1 MIHKSTAFTFDLN
14 FHQFPKGSASEILFI
29 SYYNIHDDKVV
40 SKVSTQMS
48 SARRGVA
55 TEEMRQVAKDEDIDL
70 DFIVQRLANG
80 SIIIPK
86 NNARK
91 QKIKVV
97 GIGHGLKT
105 KVNVNI
111 GTSTLHQNLD
121 EEISKA
127 KVAVKYGADTIMDLS
142 DGGDLDLIR
151 QTLLDAAPITF
162 GTVPVYQ
169 AYWHGVE
176 KYKNPLNITEDDFLN
191 AFEKNAKDGVDYTTI
206 HSGIT
211 KELAKRVLEVKR
223 HGGIVSKGGTITAAW
238 MLKYD
243 KENPYH
249 EHFDYMCEIARKYD
263 VTFSLGDALRP
274 GSILDSHDEL
284 QVAEMIN
291 VSRLAK
297 RAHEKDVQVMI
308 EGPGHVPLN
317 EVAANVRLAKSL
329 IGDIPYYVLGPLV
342 TDIAAGYDH
351 IASAIGAAVSAAE
364 GVDLLCYL
372 TPAEHLAL
380 PTAEEVK
387 EGLIAYRIAAH
398 AGDLVKIR
406 DKAIKWDR
414 EITEARRTLNWEKQ
428 IALAINPEEAARIHF
443 REGQHEGNNVP
454 CTMCGSACVY
464 IMLPQQRQK
473 RRTDNISNNEHDD
486 DSDVKE
492 ETTATTPTS
501 S

>member
-1 MIHKSTAFTFDLN
+1 MA
-14 FHQFPKGSASEILFI
+14 
-29 SYYNIHDDKVV
+29 
-40 SKVSTQMS
+40 TQMS
-48 SARRGVA
+48 NARRGVPTA
-55 TEEMRQVAKDEDIDL
+55 EMEQVAKDEDVSIETL
-70 DFIVQRLANG
+70 LHGIAGG

-86 NNARK
+86 NIIRR
-91 QKIKVV
+91 QQIKVV
-97 GIGHGLKT
+97 GIGQGLKT

-111 GTSTLHQNLD
+111 GTSTLYQNLE

-127 KVAVKYGADTIMDLS
+127 RVAVKYGADTIMDLS
-142 DGGDLDLIR
+142 DGGDLNLIR
-151 QTLLDAAPITF
+151 EKLLESAPITF

-169 AYWHGVE
+169 AYAYGVE
-176 KYKNPLNITEDDFLN
+176 KYKDPLNITSDDFLN
-191 AFEKNAKDGVDYTTI
+191 AFEKNIKDGVDYTTI

-211 KELAKRVLEVKR
+211 KELAKRIFDVQR

-238 MLKYD
+238 MLRYD
-243 KENPYH
+243 KENPYN
-249 EHFDYMCEIARKYD
+249 EYFDYMCEIARKYD

-284 QVAEMIN
+284 QVSEMIN
-291 VSRLAK
+291 VGRLAK
-297 RAHEKDVQVMI
+297 KAKEKDVQVMI

-329 IGDIPYYVLGPLV
+329 IGNVPYYVLGPLV

-372 TPAEHLAL
+372 TPAEHLGL

-414 EITEARRTLNWEKQ
+414 DITEARRTLNWDKQ
-428 IALAINPEEAARIHF
+428 ISLAINPEEAERI
-443 REGQHEGNNVP
+443 RNRRQGQIHSNTAP
-454 CTMCGSACVY
+454 CTMCGGACVY
-464 IMLPQQRQK
+464 IMLPQQRMYK
-473 RRTDNISNNEHDD
+473 KDTDERTDEP
-486 DSDVKE
+486 E
-492 ETTATTPTS
+492 RTS
-501 S
+501 TIQARKK

>member
-1 MIHKSTAFTFDLN
+1 M
-14 FHQFPKGSASEILFI
+14 G
-29 SYYNIHDDKVV
+29 
-40 SKVSTQMS
+40 TQMS
-48 SARRGVA
+48 SARRGIA
-55 TEEMRQVAKDEDIDL
+55 TAEMMQVAKDEDVGL
-70 DFIVQRLANG
+70 DTLLHGIARG

-86 NNARK
+86 NIFRR
-91 QKIKVV
+91 QQIKAI
-97 GIGHGLKT
+97 GIGQGLKT

-111 GTSTLHQNLD
+111 GTSTLYQNLE

-127 KVAVKYGADTIMDLS
+127 RVAVKYGADTIMDLS
-142 DGGDLDLIR
+142 DGGDLNLIR
-151 QTLLDAAPITF
+151 DKLLETAPITF

-169 AYWHGVE
+169 AYAHGVE
-176 KYKNPLNITEDDFLN
+176 KYKDPLNITSDDFLN
-191 AFEKNAKDGVDYTTI
+191 AFEKNIKDGVDYTTI

-211 KELAKRVLEVKR
+211 KELAKRIFDVQR

-243 KENPYH
+243 KENPYN
-249 EHFDYMCEIARKYD
+249 EYFDNMCEIARKYD

-284 QVAEMIN
+284 QVSEMIN
-291 VSRLAK
+291 VGRLAK
-297 RAHEKDVQVMI
+297 KAKEKDVQVMI

-329 IGDIPYYVLGPLV
+329 IGNVPYYVLGPLV

-372 TPAEHLAL
+372 TPAEHLGL

-406 DKAIKWDR
+406 EKAIKWDR
-414 EITEARRTLNWEKQ
+414 DITEARRTLNWDKQ
-428 IALAINPEEAARIHF
+428 ISLAINPEEAERI
-443 REGQHEGNNVP
+443 RNRRQGQIHSNTAP
-454 CTMCGSACVY
+454 CTMCGGACVY
-464 IMLPQQRQK
+464 IMLPQQRMYK
-473 RRTDNISNNEHDD
+473 KDIDERTDEP
-486 DSDVKE
+486 E
-492 ETTATTPTS
+492 RTS
-501 S
+501 TITS

>member
-1 MIHKSTAFTFDLN
+1 
-14 FHQFPKGSASEILFI
+14 
-29 SYYNIHDDKVV
+29 
-40 SKVSTQMS
+40 MS
-48 SARRGVA
+48 SARRGIA
-55 TEEMRQVAKDEDIDL
+55 TDEMKLVAKEEDVSL
-70 DFIVQRLANG
+70 DFIVRAVASG

-86 NNARK
+86 NVARP
-91 QKIKVV
+91 QRERKVV
-97 GIGHGLKT
+97 GIGKGLKT

-111 GTSTLHQNLD
+111 GTSTLHQDLD

-142 DGGDLDLIR
+142 DGGDIDHIR
-151 QTLLDAAPITF
+151 RTLLEAAPITF

-176 KYKNPLNITEDDFLN
+176 KYKNPLNITEDDYLN
-191 AFEKNAKDGVDYTTI
+191 AFEKNCQDGVDYTTI

-211 KELAKRVLEVKR
+211 NELAKRVLEVRR

-238 MLKYD
+238 MLKYE
-243 KENPYH
+243 KENPYF

-329 IGDIPYYVLGPLV
+329 IGDVPYYVLGPLV
-342 TDIAAGYDH
+342 TDVAAGYDH

-387 EGLIAYRIAAH
+387 DGLIAYRIAAH

-414 EITEARRTLNWEKQ
+414 AITEARRTLNWEQQ
-428 IALAINPEEAARIHF
+428 IKLAINPEEAARIHY
-443 REGQHEGNNVP
+443 REGQHDGNNVP
-454 CTMCGSACVY
+454 CTMCGAACVY
-464 IMLPQQRQK
+464 IMLPQQRQPK
-473 RRTDNISNNEHDD
+473 EK
-486 DSDVKE
+486 KE
-492 ETTATTPTS
+492 EAPAQTS
-501 S
+501 

>member
-1 MIHKSTAFTFDLN
+1 MATQVT
-14 FHQFPKGSASEILFI
+14 SA
-29 SYYNIHDDKVV
+29 K
-40 SKVSTQMS
+40 
-48 SARRGVA
+48 RGVA
-55 TEEMRQVAKDEDIDL
+55 TPEMMKVAKEEDMSINV
-70 DFIVQRLANG
+70 IKERVSNG
-80 SIIIPK
+80 SVIIP
-86 NNARK
+86 NNINRK
-91 QKIKVV
+91 QKDVKHV
-97 GIGHGLKT
+97 GIGNGLKT

-111 GTSTLHQNLD
+111 GTSTLYQDLD

-127 KVAVKYGADTIMDLS
+127 KVAVKYGGDTIMDLS
-142 DGGDLDLIR
+142 DGGNLDYIR
-151 QTLLDAAPITF
+151 EKLLEAAPITF

-169 AYWHGVE
+169 AYAYGVE
-176 KYKNPLNITEDDFLN
+176 KYKNPLNITSEDFLN
-191 AFEKNAKDGVDYTTI
+191 SFEKHVKDGVDYTTI

-211 KELAKRVLEVKR
+211 KDLAKRVIKVRR

-243 KENPYH
+243 KENPYF

-291 VSRLAK
+291 VARLAK
-297 RAHEKDVQVMI
+297 RAREYGVQVMI

-329 IGDIPYYVLGPLV
+329 LGNIPYYVLGPLV

-351 IASAIGAAVSAAE
+351 IASAIGAAISAAE

-372 TPAEHLAL
+372 TPSEHLGL

-387 EGLIAYRIAAH
+387 EGLIAYRIAGH
-398 AGDLVKIR
+398 AGDLVKMR
-406 DKAIKWDR
+406 EKAIKWDKA
-414 EITEARRTLNWEKQ
+414 ITEARRTLNWEKQ
-428 IALAINPEEAARIHF
+428 ISLSINPEEAERIHM
-443 REGQHEGNNVP
+443 RRQGQHGGNNVP

-464 IMLPQQRQK
+464 IMLPQQRKGMEQ
-473 RRTDNISNNEHDD
+473 NISENQ
-486 DSDVKE
+486 
-492 ETTATTPTS
+492 
-501 S
+501 

>member
-1 MIHKSTAFTFDLN
+1 M
-14 FHQFPKGSASEILFI
+14 
-29 SYYNIHDDKVV
+29 
-40 SKVSTQMS
+40 STQMS
-48 SARRGVA
+48 RAKRGIA
-55 TEEMRQVAKDEDIDL
+55 TEEMKQIAKDEEVPL
-70 DFIVQRLANG
+70 EFIVRGLANG

-86 NNARK
+86 NNARPQ
-91 QKIKVV
+91 QKRKIV
-97 GIGHGLKT
+97 GIGKSLKT

-111 GTSTLHQNLD
+111 GTSTLHQNLE

-142 DGGDLDLIR
+142 DGGNLDHIR
-151 QTLLDAAPITF
+151 QTLLEAAPITF
-162 GTVPVYQ
+162 GTVPIYQ

-211 KELAKRVLEVKR
+211 KELAKRVLEVRR

-238 MLKYD
+238 MLKYS
-243 KENPYH
+243 KENPYY
-249 EHFDYMCEIARKYD
+249 EHFDYLCEIARKYD

-297 RAHEKDVQVMI
+297 RAHEKDIQVMI

-351 IASAIGAAVSAAE
+351 IASAIGAAISAAE

-372 TPAEHLAL
+372 TPAEHLGL

-414 EITEARRTLNWEKQ
+414 DITEARRTLNWEKQ
-428 IALAINPEEAARIHF
+428 IALSINPEEAARIHYR

-464 IMLPQQRQK
+464 IMLPQQRQQK
-473 RRTDNISNNEHDD
+473 KN
-486 DSDVKE
+486 SDIELE
-492 ETTATTPTS
+492 EENK
-501 S
+501 

>member
-1 MIHKSTAFTFDLN
+1 M
-14 FHQFPKGSASEILFI
+14 
-29 SYYNIHDDKVV
+29 V
-40 SKVSTQMS
+40 TQMS
-48 SARRGVA
+48 TARRGIA
-55 TEEMRQVAKDEDIDL
+55 TEEMIQVSKDEQVDL
-70 DFIVQRLANG
+70 TFLIQRVANG

-86 NNARK
+86 NNIRK
-91 QKIKVV
+91 QKERKVV
-97 GIGHGLKT
+97 GIGNGLKT

-111 GTSTLHQNLD
+111 GTSTLYQNL
-121 EEISKA
+121 EEEVSKA
-127 KVAVKYGADTIMDLS
+127 EVAVRHGADTIMDLS

-151 QTLLDAAPITF
+151 ERLLEAAPITF

-169 AYWHGVE
+169 AYAYGVK

-191 AFEKNAKDGVDYTTI
+191 AFEKNIMDGVDYTTI

-211 KELAKRVLEVKR
+211 KELAKRLIEVKR

-243 KENPYH
+243 KENPYYK
-249 EHFDYMCEIARKYD
+249 HFDYMCEIARKYD

-284 QVAEMIN
+284 QIAEMVN

-297 RAHEKDVQVMI
+297 IAHQKDVQVMI
-308 EGPGHVPLN
+308 EGPGHVPLD

-329 IGDIPYYVLGPLV
+329 IGNIPYYVLGPLV

-351 IASAIGAAVSAAE
+351 IASAIGAAISAAE

-380 PTAEEVK
+380 PTVEEVK

-406 DKAIKWDR
+406 DKAIVWDR
-414 EITEARRTLNWEKQ
+414 EITEARRTLNWDKQ
-428 IALAINPEEAARIHF
+428 ISLSINPEEAERIHT
-443 REGQHEGNNVP
+443 RRQGQVEGNNVP

-464 IMLPQQRQK
+464 IMLPQQRQHQQQQ
-473 RRTDNISNNEHDD
+473 RREGEEEKVGTDINNQKDQN
-486 DSDVKE
+486 KE
-492 ETTATTPTS
+492 ELINNA
-501 S
+501 

>member
-1 MIHKSTAFTFDLN
+1 M
-14 FHQFPKGSASEILFI
+14 
-29 SYYNIHDDKVV
+29 
-40 SKVSTQMS
+40 STQMS
-48 SARRGVA
+48 MARRGVA
-55 TEEMRQVAKDEDIDL
+55 SEEMRRVAKDEDIELDL
-70 DFIVQRLANG
+70 IVQRVANG
-80 SIIIPK
+80 SIIIPR

-91 QKIKVV
+91 QRNVVKVV

-111 GTSTLHQNLD
+111 GTSTLYQNLN

-142 DGGDLDLIR
+142 DGGDITAIR
-151 QTLLDAAPITF
+151 QNLLEAAHITF
-162 GTVPVYQ
+162 GTVPIYQ
-169 AYWHGVE
+169 AYAHGVD
-176 KYKNPLNITEDDFLN
+176 KSKNPLDITADDFLN
-191 AFEKNAKDGVDYTTI
+191 AFEQNAKDGVDYTTI

-211 KELAKRVLEVKR
+211 KELAKRVMEVKR
-223 HGGIVSKGGTITAAW
+223 HAGIVSKGGTITAAW

-243 KENPYH
+243 KENPYY
-249 EHFDYMCEIARKYD
+249 EYFDYMCEIARKYD

-284 QVAEMIN
+284 QVAEIIN
-291 VSRLAK
+291 VARLAR
-297 RAHEKDVQVMI
+297 RAHQKDIQVMI

-317 EVAANVRLAKSL
+317 EVATNVKLAKSL

-351 IASAIGAAVSAAE
+351 IASAIGAAISAAE

-406 DKAIKWDR
+406 DKAIKWDM
-414 EITEARRTLNWEKQ
+414 EITQARRTLNWEKQ
-428 IALAINPEEAARIHF
+428 ISLSINPEEAERIHTR
-443 REGQHEGNNVP
+443 REGQIQGNNAP

-464 IMLPQQRQK
+464 IMLPQQRKYSATKEEGQK
-473 RRTDNISNNEHDD
+473 QDD
-486 DSDVKE
+486 DFHSTIKE
-492 ETTATTPTS
+492 EE
-501 S
+501 

>member
-1 MIHKSTAFTFDLN
+1 M
-14 FHQFPKGSASEILFI
+14 G
-29 SYYNIHDDKVV
+29 
-40 SKVSTQMS
+40 TQMS
-48 SARRGVA
+48 TAKRGIA
-55 TEEMRQVAKDEDIDL
+55 TDEMKEIAKEEDVSLES
-70 DFIVQRLANG
+70 IVRGLANG

-86 NNARK
+86 NNARPQ
-91 QKIKVV
+91 QKRKIV
-97 GIGHGLKT
+97 GIGKCLKT

-111 GTSTLHQNLD
+111 GTSTLHQNLE

-127 KVAVKYGADTIMDLS
+127 KVAVNYGADTIMDLS
-142 DGGDLDLIR
+142 DGGNLDHIR
-151 QTLLDAAPITF
+151 QTLLEAAPITF
-162 GTVPVYQ
+162 GTVPIYQ

-211 KELAKRVLEVKR
+211 KELAKRVLEVRR
-223 HGGIVSKGGTITAAW
+223 HAGIVSKGGTITAAW

-243 KENPYH
+243 KENPYY
-249 EHFDYMCEIARKYD
+249 EHFDYLCEIARKYD

-291 VSRLAK
+291 VARLTK
-297 RAHEKDVQVMI
+297 RAYEKDVQVMI

-351 IASAIGAAVSAAE
+351 IASAIGAAVSASE

-372 TPAEHLAL
+372 TPAEHLGL

-414 EITEARRTLNWEKQ
+414 DITEARRTLNWEKQ
-428 IALAINPEEAARIHF
+428 IALSINPEEAARIHY
-443 REGQHEGNNVP
+443 RNEGQHEGNNVP

-464 IMLPQQRQK
+464 IMLHSKDSKIKAVLNYKKKNRRYSIREQR
-473 RRTDNISNNEHDD
+473 NLA
-486 DSDVKE
+486 V
-492 ETTATTPTS
+492 
-501 S
+501 

>member
-1 MIHKSTAFTFDLN
+1 
-14 FHQFPKGSASEILFI
+14 
-29 SYYNIHDDKVV
+29 
-40 SKVSTQMS
+40 MS
-48 SARRGVA
+48 SARRGIA
-55 TEEMRQVAKDEDIDL
+55 TEEMKQVAKDEDINL
-70 DFIVQRLANG
+70 DYIVRGVANG
-80 SIIIPK
+80 SIIIPR
-86 NNARK
+86 NNVRK

-97 GIGHGLKT
+97 GIGKGLRT

-111 GTSTLHQNLD
+111 GTSTLYQNLD

-127 KVAVKYGADTIMDLS
+127 KVAVKYGGDTIMDLS
-142 DGGDLDLIR
+142 DGGNLDIIR
-151 QTLLDAAPITF
+151 EKLLEAAPITF

-169 AYWHGVE
+169 AYAVGVA
-176 KYKNPLNITEDDFLN
+176 KKNPLDITEDDYLN
-191 AFEKNAKDGVDYTTI
+191 AFEKHAKDGVDYTTI

-211 KELAKRVLEVKR
+211 KELAKRVLEVRR

-243 KENPYH
+243 KENPYY

-380 PTAEEVK
+380 PSAEEVK

-406 DKAIKWDR
+406 DKAIKWDMA
-414 EITEARRTLNWEKQ
+414 ITEARRTLNWEKQ
-428 IALAINPEEAARIHF
+428 ISLSINPEEAQRIHT
-443 REGQHEGNNVP
+443 REGQHPGNNVP

-473 RRTDNISNNEHDD
+473 SNLEIKTD
-486 DSDVKE
+486 E
-492 ETTATTPTS
+492 ESVTTPNTT
-501 S
+501 

>member
-1 MIHKSTAFTFDLN
+1 M
-14 FHQFPKGSASEILFI
+14 G
-29 SYYNIHDDKVV
+29 
-40 SKVSTQMS
+40 TQMS
-48 SARRGVA
+48 YARRGQA
-55 TEEMRQVAKDEDIDL
+55 TDEMVDISKEEGINLETLIHGMAK
-70 DFIVQRLANG
+70 G
-80 SIIIPK
+80 SIILPR
-86 NNARK
+86 NLARK
-91 QKIKVV
+91 QKTVRYV
-97 GIGHGLKT
+97 GIGNNLKT

-121 EEISKA
+121 EEVSKA
-127 KVAVKYGADTIMDLS
+127 RVAVNHGADTIMDLS

-151 QTLLDAAPITF
+151 EKLLEEAKITF
-162 GTVPVYQ
+162 GSVPIYQ
-169 AYWHGVE
+169 AYAHGVR

-243 KENPYH
+243 MENPYFK
-249 EHFDYMCEIARKYD
+249 HFDYLCEIAKEYD

-284 QVAEMIN
+284 QVEEMLN
-291 VSRLAK
+291 VSRLTK
-297 RAHEKDVQVMI
+297 IAHQDDIQVMV

-317 EVAANVRLAKSL
+317 EVSANVRLAKSL
-329 IGDIPYYVLGPLV
+329 MGNVPYYVLGPLV

-372 TPAEHLAL
+372 TPAEHLGL

-398 AGDLVKIR
+398 AGDLVKLR
-406 DKAIKWDR
+406 EKAIDWDR
-414 EITEARRTLNWEKQ
+414 QITEARRTLNWEKQ
-428 IALAINPEEAARIHF
+428 IALSIDPEQAARIHY
-443 REGQHEGNNVP
+443 RQQGQLDGNNVP
-454 CTMCGSACVY
+454 CTMCGGACVY
-464 IMLPQQRQK
+464 IMLPQQRRDGESTEK
-473 RRTDNISNNEHDD
+473 NNNKNE
-486 DSDVKE
+486 
-492 ETTATTPTS
+492 
-501 S
+501 

>member
-1 MIHKSTAFTFDLN
+1 MA
-14 FHQFPKGSASEILFI
+14 
-29 SYYNIHDDKVV
+29 
-40 SKVSTQMS
+40 TQMS
-48 SARRGVA
+48 NAKMGIA
-55 TEEMRQVAKDEDIDL
+55 TDEMKQIAKEEDL
-70 DFIVQRLANG
+70 TLEFIVRALANG

-86 NNARK
+86 NNARP
-91 QKIKVV
+91 QQERKVV
-97 GIGHGLKT
+97 GIGKYLKT

-111 GTSTLHQNLD
+111 GTSTLHQNLE

-142 DGGDLDLIR
+142 DGGNLDHIR
-151 QTLLDAAPITF
+151 QTLLEAAPITF
-162 GTVPVYQ
+162 GTVPIYQ

-191 AFEKNAKDGVDYTTI
+191 AFEKNAEDGVDYTTI

-211 KELAKRVLEVKR
+211 KELAKRVLEVRR

-249 EHFDYMCEIARKYD
+249 KHFDYLCEIARKYD

-291 VSRLAK
+291 VSKLAK

-372 TPAEHLAL
+372 TPAEHLGL

-414 EITEARRTLNWEKQ
+414 DITEARRTLNWEKQ
-428 IALAINPEEAARIHF
+428 IALSINPEEAARIHY
-443 REGQHEGNNVP
+443 RSEGQHEGNNVP

-464 IMLPQQRQK
+464 IMLPQQRQQK
-473 RRTDNISNNEHDD
+473 KK
-486 DSDVKE
+486 SDIELAE
-492 ETTATTPTS
+492 EK
-501 S
+501 